1 MVLTDDYIHLI
12 DDEYVRSSP
21 YSFMKDESA
30 IDVETIIADG
40 PNAAGSKARNLSRTK
55 TRIQVLIL

>member
-1 MVLTDDYIHLI
+1 MLTDGYFHLI

-21 YSFMKDESA
+21 YSFMKDEFA
-30 IDVETIIADG
+30 IDVETIMADG
-40 PNAAGSKARNLSRTK
+40 PNAVGSKARNLSRTK